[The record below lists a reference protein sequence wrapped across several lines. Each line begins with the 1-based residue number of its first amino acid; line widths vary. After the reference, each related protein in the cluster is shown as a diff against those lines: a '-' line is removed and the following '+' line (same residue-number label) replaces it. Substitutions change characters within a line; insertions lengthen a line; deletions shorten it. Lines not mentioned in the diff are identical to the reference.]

1 MGENR
6 ERVKVE
12 IPIFGKID
20 LDQDDRDAMSLPPK
34 TAECAMV
41 TEDEMEVQKEVYKA
55 KIRYGRRDKLIG
67 EDGKIVE
74 EEQRKTYDELVEEN
88 IYK

>member
-1 MGENR
+1 
-6 ERVKVE
+6 
-12 IPIFGKID
+12 
-20 LDQDDRDAMSLPPK
+20 
-34 TAECAMV
+34 MV
-41 TEDEMEVQKEVYKA
+41 TEDEMEVQEEVCKA
-55 KIRYGRRDKLIG
+55 KIRYGRRDKVIG